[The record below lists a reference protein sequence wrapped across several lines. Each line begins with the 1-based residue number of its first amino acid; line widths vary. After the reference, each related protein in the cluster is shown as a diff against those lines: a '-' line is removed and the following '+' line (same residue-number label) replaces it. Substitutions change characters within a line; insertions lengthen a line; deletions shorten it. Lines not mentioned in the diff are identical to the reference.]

1 MDTLYSDKRLP
12 RPCQNFAVFAL
23 GNTCKVLRGYPPAV
37 KEQVAC
43 ASTEPG
49 DSPAP
54 SRTGES
60 SELGEV
66 FDQANLLQRKDSW
79 NFEVARAINVQDPG
93 SE

>member
-1 MDTLYSDKRLP
+1 MFGL
-12 RPCQNFAVFAL
+12 A
-23 GNTCKVLRGYPPAV
+23 NTCKVLRGYPPAV

-49 DSPAP
+49 DSPVP

-66 FDQANLLQRKDSW
+66 FDQANLLGLCWCLPRVK
-79 NFEVARAINVQDPG
+79 VIGVRAR
-93 SE
+93 